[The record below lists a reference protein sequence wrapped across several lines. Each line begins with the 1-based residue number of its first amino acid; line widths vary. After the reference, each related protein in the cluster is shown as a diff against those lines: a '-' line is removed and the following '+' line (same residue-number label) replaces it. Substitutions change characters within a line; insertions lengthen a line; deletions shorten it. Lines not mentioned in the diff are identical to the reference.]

1 MRNNLLVTI
10 LFLASS
16 SIILSQDLR
25 IKNLQI
31 ESKNNGTVI
40 QLDSNRKVNLENVTA
55 WYSSEWFYMTIYDA
69 NADSLSLTNYKNDS
83 LKNIEVSNSDES
95 TQIAVQL
102 FSDIESFEI
111 NTPNRK
117 TLQFFLRNSQLVAK
131 NSISVEDGID
141 IVQAEEKTSKEK
153 PESKLFND
161 LFFYLLRLQNIF
173 FVNLESKIFLTAFD
187 AVIASPNVIKSL
199 LGKLFFLRK
208 VKKSLWLSILK
219 SSEQPPNA

>member
-69 NADSLSLTNYKNDS
+69 NADSLSLANYKNDS

-102 FSDIESFEI
+102 FSEIESFEI

-131 NSISVEDGID
+131 NSISVEDEID
-141 IVQAEEKTSKEK
+141 IVQTEQKTPKEK
-153 PESKLFND
+153 DIIYEKEQPRNANSKL
-161 LFFYLLRLQNIF
+161 I
-173 FVNLESKIFLTAFD
+173 
-187 AVIASPNVIKSL
+187 VIAGLIVSAIDITNSTSFSAGTLIAIIAN
-199 LGKLFFLRK
+199 FL
-208 VKKSLWLSILK
+208 
-219 SSEQPPNA
+219 

>member
-69 NADSLSLTNYKNDS
+69 NADSLSLVNYKNDS

-102 FSDIESFEI
+102 FSEIESFEI

-131 NSISVEDGID
+131 NSISVEDKID
-141 IVQAEEKTSKEK
+141 IVQSEEKTPKEK
-153 PESKLFND
+153 DIIYEKEQLRSANNKL
-161 LFFYLLRLQNIF
+161 I
-173 FVNLESKIFLTAFD
+173 
-187 AVIASPNVIKSL
+187 VIAGLIVSAIDITNSTSFSAGALIAIIAN
-199 LGKLFFLRK
+199 FL
-208 VKKSLWLSILK
+208 
-219 SSEQPPNA
+219 

>member
-40 QLDSNRKVNLENVTA
+40 QLDSNKKVNLENVTA

-69 NADSLSLTNYKNDS
+69 NADSLSLANYKNDS

-102 FSDIESFEI
+102 FSEIESFEI

-131 NSISVEDGID
+131 NSISVEDEID
-141 IVQAEEKTSKEK
+141 IVQTEEKTPKEK
-153 PESKLFND
+153 DIIYEKEQLRSANNKL
-161 LFFYLLRLQNIF
+161 I
-173 FVNLESKIFLTAFD
+173 
-187 AVIASPNVIKSL
+187 VIAGLIVSAIDITNSTSFSAGALIAIIAN
-199 LGKLFFLRK
+199 FL
-208 VKKSLWLSILK
+208 
-219 SSEQPPNA
+219 

>member
-40 QLDSNRKVNLENVTA
+40 QLDSNKKVNMENVTA

-69 NADSLSLTNYKNDS
+69 NADSLSLANYKNDS

-102 FSDIESFEI
+102 FSEIESFEI

-131 NSISVEDGID
+131 NSISVEDEID
-141 IVQAEEKTSKEK
+141 IVQTEEKIPKEK
-153 PESKLFND
+153 DIIYEKEQPRNANNKL
-161 LFFYLLRLQNIF
+161 I
-173 FVNLESKIFLTAFD
+173 
-187 AVIASPNVIKSL
+187 VIAGLIVSAIDITNSTSFSAGALIAIIAN
-199 LGKLFFLRK
+199 FL
-208 VKKSLWLSILK
+208 
-219 SSEQPPNA
+219 

>member
-40 QLDSNRKVNLENVTA
+40 QLDSNKKVNLENVTA

-69 NADSLSLTNYKNDS
+69 NADSLSLANYKNDS

-102 FSDIESFEI
+102 FSEIESFEI

-131 NSISVEDGID
+131 NSISVEDEFD
-141 IVQAEEKTSKEK
+141 IVQTEEKTPKEK
-153 PESKLFND
+153 DIIYEKEQPRNANNKL
-161 LFFYLLRLQNIF
+161 I
-173 FVNLESKIFLTAFD
+173 
-187 AVIASPNVIKSL
+187 VIAGLIVAAIDITNSTSFSAGALIAIIAN
-199 LGKLFFLRK
+199 FL
-208 VKKSLWLSILK
+208 
-219 SSEQPPNA
+219 

>member
-40 QLDSNRKVNLENVTA
+40 QLDSNKKVNLENVTA

-69 NADSLSLTNYKNDS
+69 NADSLSLANYKNDS

-111 NTPNRK
+111 NTPKRK
-117 TLQFFLRNSQLVAK
+117 TLQFFLRNSQSVAK
-131 NSISVEDGID
+131 NSISIENEID
-141 IVQAEEKTSKEK
+141 IFEKEENSPRKKDIIYEK
-153 PESKLFND
+153 
-161 LFFYLLRLQNIF
+161 
-173 FVNLESKIFLTAFD
+173 
-187 AVIASPNVIKSL
+187 
-199 LGKLFFLRK
+199 
-208 VKKSLWLSILK
+208 
-219 SSEQPPNA
+219 EQPRIANNKLIVFAGLIVSAIDITNSTSFSAGVLIAIIANFL

>member
-40 QLDSNRKVNLENVTA
+40 QLDSNKKVNLENVTA

-69 NADSLSLTNYKNDS
+69 NADSLSLANYKNDS

-102 FSDIESFEI
+102 FSEIESFEI

-117 TLQFFLRNSQLVAK
+117 TLQFSLRNSQLVAK
-131 NSISVEDGID
+131 NSISLEDEID
-141 IVQAEEKTSKEK
+141 IVQTEEKTPKEK
-153 PESKLFND
+153 DIIYEKEQPRNANSKL
-161 LFFYLLRLQNIF
+161 I
-173 FVNLESKIFLTAFD
+173 
-187 AVIASPNVIKSL
+187 VIAGLIVSAIDITNSTSFSAGALIAIIAN
-199 LGKLFFLRK
+199 FL
-208 VKKSLWLSILK
+208 
-219 SSEQPPNA
+219 

>member
-40 QLDSNRKVNLENVTA
+40 QLDSNKKVNLENVTA
-55 WYSSEWFYMTIYDA
+55 WYSTEWFYMTIYDA
-69 NADSLSLTNYKNDS
+69 NADSLSLANYKNDS

-102 FSDIESFEI
+102 FSEIESFEI

-131 NSISVEDGID
+131 NSISVEDEID
-141 IVQAEEKTSKEK
+141 IVQTEEKTPKEK
-153 PESKLFND
+153 DIIYEKEQPRNANSKL
-161 LFFYLLRLQNIF
+161 I
-173 FVNLESKIFLTAFD
+173 
-187 AVIASPNVIKSL
+187 VIAGLIVSAIDITNSTSFSAGALIAIIAN
-199 LGKLFFLRK
+199 FL
-208 VKKSLWLSILK
+208 
-219 SSEQPPNA
+219 

>member
-40 QLDSNRKVNLENVTA
+40 QLDSNKKVNLENVTA

-69 NADSLSLTNYKNDS
+69 NADSLSLANYKNDS

-102 FSDIESFEI
+102 FSEIESFEI

-131 NSISVEDGID
+131 NSISVEDEID
-141 IVQAEEKTSKEK
+141 IVQTEEKTPKEK
-153 PESKLFND
+153 DIIYEKEQTRNANSKL
-161 LFFYLLRLQNIF
+161 I
-173 FVNLESKIFLTAFD
+173 
-187 AVIASPNVIKSL
+187 VIAGLIVSAIDITNSTSFSAGALIAIIAN
-199 LGKLFFLRK
+199 FL
-208 VKKSLWLSILK
+208 
-219 SSEQPPNA
+219 

>member
-31 ESKNNGTVI
+31 ESKKNGTVI

-69 NADSLSLTNYKNDS
+69 NADSLSLANYKNDS

-95 TQIAVQL
+95 AQIAVQL
-102 FSDIESFEI
+102 FSEIESFEI

-131 NSISVEDGID
+131 NSISVEDKID
-141 IVQAEEKTSKEK
+141 IVQSEEKTPKEK
-153 PESKLFND
+153 DIIYEKEQLRSANNKL
-161 LFFYLLRLQNIF
+161 I
-173 FVNLESKIFLTAFD
+173 
-187 AVIASPNVIKSL
+187 VIAGLIVSAIDITNSTSFSAGALIAIIAN
-199 LGKLFFLRK
+199 FL
-208 VKKSLWLSILK
+208 
-219 SSEQPPNA
+219 

>member
-40 QLDSNRKVNLENVTA
+40 QLDSNRKVNLENITA

-69 NADSLSLTNYKNDS
+69 NADSLSLANYKNDS

-102 FSDIESFEI
+102 FSEIESFEI

-117 TLQFFLRNSQLVAK
+117 TLQFLLRNSQLVAK
-131 NSISVEDGID
+131 NSISVEDEID
-141 IVQAEEKTSKEK
+141 IVQTEEKTPKEEDIIYEK
-153 PESKLFND
+153 EQPRSANNKL
-161 LFFYLLRLQNIF
+161 I
-173 FVNLESKIFLTAFD
+173 
-187 AVIASPNVIKSL
+187 VIAGLIVSAIDITNSTSFSAGALIAIIAN
-199 LGKLFFLRK
+199 FL
-208 VKKSLWLSILK
+208 
-219 SSEQPPNA
+219 

>member
-40 QLDSNRKVNLENVTA
+40 QLDSNKKVNLENVTA

-69 NADSLSLTNYKNDS
+69 NADSLSLANYKNDS

-102 FSDIESFEI
+102 FSEIESFEI

-117 TLQFFLRNSQLVAK
+117 TLQFFLRNSQLDAK
-131 NSISVEDGID
+131 NSISVEDKID
-141 IVQAEEKTSKEK
+141 IVQTEEETSKEK
-153 PESKLFND
+153 DIIYEKEQPRNANNKL
-161 LFFYLLRLQNIF
+161 I
-173 FVNLESKIFLTAFD
+173 
-187 AVIASPNVIKSL
+187 VIAGLIVSAIDITNSTSFSAGALIAIIAN
-199 LGKLFFLRK
+199 FL
-208 VKKSLWLSILK
+208 
-219 SSEQPPNA
+219 

>member
-40 QLDSNRKVNLENVTA
+40 QLDSNKKVNLENVTA

-69 NADSLSLTNYKNDS
+69 NADSLSLANYKNDS

-102 FSDIESFEI
+102 FSEIESFEI

-117 TLQFFLRNSQLVAK
+117 TLQFFLRNSQSVAK
-131 NSISVEDGID
+131 NSISLEDEID
-141 IVQAEEKTSKEK
+141 IVQTEEKTPKEK
-153 PESKLFND
+153 DIIYEKEQPRNANNKL
-161 LFFYLLRLQNIF
+161 I
-173 FVNLESKIFLTAFD
+173 
-187 AVIASPNVIKSL
+187 VIAGLIVSAIDITNSTSFSAGALIAIIAN
-199 LGKLFFLRK
+199 FL
-208 VKKSLWLSILK
+208 
-219 SSEQPPNA
+219 

>member
-40 QLDSNRKVNLENVTA
+40 QLDSNKKVNLENVTA

-69 NADSLSLTNYKNDS
+69 NADSLSLANYKNDS

-102 FSDIESFEI
+102 FSEIESFEI

-131 NSISVEDGID
+131 NSISVEDEID
-141 IVQAEEKTSKEK
+141 IVLTEEKTPKEK
-153 PESKLFND
+153 DIIYEKEQPRNANNKL
-161 LFFYLLRLQNIF
+161 I
-173 FVNLESKIFLTAFD
+173 
-187 AVIASPNVIKSL
+187 VIAGLIVSAIDITNSTS
-199 LGKLFFLRK
+199 FLAG
-208 VKKSLWLSILK
+208 VLIAIIANFL
-219 SSEQPPNA
+219 

>member
-40 QLDSNRKVNLENVTA
+40 QLDSNKKVNLENVTA

-69 NADSLSLTNYKNDS
+69 NADSLSLANYKNDS

-102 FSDIESFEI
+102 FSEIESFEI

-131 NSISVEDGID
+131 NSISVEDEID
-141 IVQAEEKTSKEK
+141 IFQTEEKTPKEK
-153 PESKLFND
+153 DIIYEK
-161 LFFYLLRLQNIF
+161 
-173 FVNLESKIFLTAFD
+173 
-187 AVIASPNVIKSL
+187 
-199 LGKLFFLRK
+199 
-208 VKKSLWLSILK
+208 
-219 SSEQPPNA
+219 EQPRNVNNKLIVITGLIVSAIDITNSTSFSAGALIAIIANFL

>member
-40 QLDSNRKVNLENVTA
+40 QLDSNKKVNLENVTA

-69 NADSLSLTNYKNDS
+69 NADSLSLANYKNDS

-102 FSDIESFEI
+102 FSEIESFEI

-131 NSISVEDGID
+131 NSISEEDEID
-141 IVQAEEKTSKEK
+141 IVQTKEK
-153 PESKLFND
+153 IPKEKDIIYEEEQPRNANNKL
-161 LFFYLLRLQNIF
+161 I
-173 FVNLESKIFLTAFD
+173 
-187 AVIASPNVIKSL
+187 VIAGLIVSALDITNSTSFSAGVLIAIIAN
-199 LGKLFFLRK
+199 FL
-208 VKKSLWLSILK
+208 
-219 SSEQPPNA
+219 

>member
-40 QLDSNRKVNLENVTA
+40 QLDSNKKVNLENVTA

-69 NADSLSLTNYKNDS
+69 NADSLSLANYKNDS

-102 FSDIESFEI
+102 FSEIESFEI

-131 NSISVEDGID
+131 NSISEEDEID
-141 IVQAEEKTSKEK
+141 IVQTEEKTPKEK
-153 PESKLFND
+153 DIIYKKEQPRNANSKL
-161 LFFYLLRLQNIF
+161 I
-173 FVNLESKIFLTAFD
+173 
-187 AVIASPNVIKSL
+187 VIAGLIVSAIDITNSTSFSAGALIAIIAN
-199 LGKLFFLRK
+199 FL
-208 VKKSLWLSILK
+208 
-219 SSEQPPNA
+219 

>member
-10 LFLASS
+10 LFLVSS

-31 ESKNNGTVI
+31 ESKKNGTVI

-69 NADSLSLTNYKNDS
+69 NADSLSLANYKNDS

-102 FSDIESFEI
+102 FSEIESFEI

-131 NSISVEDGID
+131 NSISVEDKID
-141 IVQAEEKTSKEK
+141 IVQTEERTPKEIPFK
-153 PESKLFND
+153 ADNNKNLLSMFLF
-161 LFFYLLRLQNIF
+161 
-173 FVNLESKIFLTAFD
+173 
-187 AVIASPNVIKSL
+187 
-199 LGKLFFLRK
+199 K
-208 VKKSLWLSILK
+208 VKFFIY
-219 SSEQPPNA
+219 

>member
-16 SIILSQDLR
+16 PILLSQDLK

-40 QLDSNRKVNLENVTA
+40 QLDSNKKVNLENVTA

-69 NADSLSLTNYKNDS
+69 NADSLSLANYKNDS

-102 FSDIESFEI
+102 FSEIESFEI

-131 NSISVEDGID
+131 NSISLEDEID
-141 IVQAEEKTSKEK
+141 IVQTEEKTPKEK
-153 PESKLFND
+153 DIIYEKEQPRNANNKL
-161 LFFYLLRLQNIF
+161 I
-173 FVNLESKIFLTAFD
+173 
-187 AVIASPNVIKSL
+187 VIAGLIVSAIDISNSTSFSAGALIAIIAN
-199 LGKLFFLRK
+199 F
-208 VKKSLWLSILK
+208 I
-219 SSEQPPNA
+219 

>member
-40 QLDSNRKVNLENVTA
+40 QLNSNKKVNLENVTA

-69 NADSLSLTNYKNDS
+69 NADSLSLANYKNDS

-102 FSDIESFEI
+102 FSEIESFEI

-131 NSISVEDGID
+131 NSISVEDEID
-141 IVQAEEKTSKEK
+141 IFQTEEKNPKEK
-153 PESKLFND
+153 DIIYEKEQPRNANNKL
-161 LFFYLLRLQNIF
+161 I
-173 FVNLESKIFLTAFD
+173 
-187 AVIASPNVIKSL
+187 VIAGLIVSAIDITNSTSFSAGALIAIIAN
-199 LGKLFFLRK
+199 FL
-208 VKKSLWLSILK
+208 
-219 SSEQPPNA
+219 

>member
-40 QLDSNRKVNLENVTA
+40 QLDSNKKVNLENVTA

-69 NADSLSLTNYKNDS
+69 NADSLSLANYKNDS
-83 LKNIEVSNSDES
+83 LKNIEISNSGES

-102 FSDIESFEI
+102 FSEIESFEI

-131 NSISVEDGID
+131 NSISVEDEID
-141 IVQAEEKTSKEK
+141 IVQTEEKTPKEK
-153 PESKLFND
+153 DIIYEKEQSRNANSKL
-161 LFFYLLRLQNIF
+161 I
-173 FVNLESKIFLTAFD
+173 
-187 AVIASPNVIKSL
+187 VIAGLIVSAIDITNSTSFSAGALIAIIAN
-199 LGKLFFLRK
+199 FL
-208 VKKSLWLSILK
+208 
-219 SSEQPPNA
+219 

>member
-69 NADSLSLTNYKNDS
+69 NADSLSLANYKNDS

-102 FSDIESFEI
+102 FSEIESFEI

-131 NSISVEDGID
+131 NSISVEDEID
-141 IVQAEEKTSKEK
+141 IVQTEEKTPKEK
-153 PESKLFND
+153 DIIYEKEQPRNANNKL
-161 LFFYLLRLQNIF
+161 I
-173 FVNLESKIFLTAFD
+173 
-187 AVIASPNVIKSL
+187 VIAGLVISAVDITNSTSFSAGAL
-199 LGKLFFLRK
+199 IAIIANFL
-208 VKKSLWLSILK
+208 
-219 SSEQPPNA
+219 

>member
-40 QLDSNRKVNLENVTA
+40 QLDSNKKVNLENVTA

-69 NADSLSLTNYKNDS
+69 NADSLSLVNYKNDS

-102 FSDIESFEI
+102 FSEIESFEI

-131 NSISVEDGID
+131 NSISVEDEID
-141 IVQAEEKTSKEK
+141 IVQTEEKTPKEK
-153 PESKLFND
+153 DIIYEKEQPRNANNKL
-161 LFFYLLRLQNIF
+161 I
-173 FVNLESKIFLTAFD
+173 
-187 AVIASPNVIKSL
+187 VIAGLIVSAIDIANSTSFSAGALIAIIAN
-199 LGKLFFLRK
+199 FL
-208 VKKSLWLSILK
+208 
-219 SSEQPPNA
+219 

>member
-40 QLDSNRKVNLENVTA
+40 QLDSNKKVNLENVTA

-69 NADSLSLTNYKNDS
+69 NADSLSLANYKNDS

-102 FSDIESFEI
+102 FSEIESFEI
-111 NTPNRK
+111 NIPNRK

-131 NSISVEDGID
+131 NSISVEDEID
-141 IVQAEEKTSKEK
+141 IVQTEEKTPKEK
-153 PESKLFND
+153 DIIYEKEQPRNANSKL
-161 LFFYLLRLQNIF
+161 I
-173 FVNLESKIFLTAFD
+173 
-187 AVIASPNVIKSL
+187 VIAGLIVSAIDITNSTSFSAGALIAIIAN
-199 LGKLFFLRK
+199 FL
-208 VKKSLWLSILK
+208 
-219 SSEQPPNA
+219 

>member
-16 SIILSQDLR
+16 SIILSQDLK

-40 QLDSNRKVNLENVTA
+40 QLDSNKKVNMENVTA

-69 NADSLSLTNYKNDS
+69 NADSLSLANYKNDS

-102 FSDIESFEI
+102 FSEIESFEI

-131 NSISVEDGID
+131 NSISVEDEID
-141 IVQAEEKTSKEK
+141 IVQTEEKTPKEK
-153 PESKLFND
+153 DIIYEKEQPRNANNKL
-161 LFFYLLRLQNIF
+161 I
-173 FVNLESKIFLTAFD
+173 
-187 AVIASPNVIKSL
+187 VIAGLIVSAIDITNSTSFSAGALIAIIAN
-199 LGKLFFLRK
+199 FL
-208 VKKSLWLSILK
+208 
-219 SSEQPPNA
+219 

>member
-69 NADSLSLTNYKNDS
+69 NADSLSLANYKNDS

-102 FSDIESFEI
+102 FSEIESFEI

-131 NSISVEDGID
+131 NSISVEDKID
-141 IVQAEEKTSKEK
+141 IVQTEERTPKEK
-153 PESKLFND
+153 DIIYEKEQPRNANNKL
-161 LFFYLLRLQNIF
+161 I
-173 FVNLESKIFLTAFD
+173 
-187 AVIASPNVIKSL
+187 VIAGLIVSAIDVTNSTSFSAGALIAIIAN
-199 LGKLFFLRK
+199 FL
-208 VKKSLWLSILK
+208 
-219 SSEQPPNA
+219 

>member
-25 IKNLQI
+25 VKNLQI

-40 QLDSNRKVNLENVTA
+40 QLNSNKKVDLENVTA

-69 NADSLSLTNYKNDS
+69 NSDSLSLANYKNDS
-83 LKNIEVSNSDES
+83 LKNIEVSNSEES

-111 NTPNRK
+111 NSPQRK
-117 TLQFFLRNSQLVAK
+117 TLQFFLRNSQSVAK
-131 NSISVEDGID
+131 NSISTESGID
-141 IVQAEEKTSKEK
+141 IDEKEDNSPKEK
-153 PESKLFND
+153 DIIYEKEQPRNANNKL
-161 LFFYLLRLQNIF
+161 I
-173 FVNLESKIFLTAFD
+173 
-187 AVIASPNVIKSL
+187 VIAGLVISAVDITNSTSFSVGVL
-199 LGKLFFLRK
+199 ISIIANFL
-208 VKKSLWLSILK
+208 
-219 SSEQPPNA
+219 

>member
-69 NADSLSLTNYKNDS
+69 NADSLSLANYKNDS

-102 FSDIESFEI
+102 FSEIESFEI

-131 NSISVEDGID
+131 NSISVEDKID
-141 IVQAEEKTSKEK
+141 IVQTEERTPKEK
-153 PESKLFND
+153 DIIYEKEQLRSANNKL
-161 LFFYLLRLQNIF
+161 I
-173 FVNLESKIFLTAFD
+173 
-187 AVIASPNVIKSL
+187 VIAGLIVSALDITNSTSFSAGALIAIIAN
-199 LGKLFFLRK
+199 FL
-208 VKKSLWLSILK
+208 
-219 SSEQPPNA
+219 

>member
-69 NADSLSLTNYKNDS
+69 NADSLSLANYKNDS

-102 FSDIESFEI
+102 FSEIESFEI

-131 NSISVEDGID
+131 NSISVEDEID
-141 IVQAEEKTSKEK
+141 IVQTEEKNPKEK
-153 PESKLFND
+153 DIIYEKEQPRNANNKL
-161 LFFYLLRLQNIF
+161 I
-173 FVNLESKIFLTAFD
+173 
-187 AVIASPNVIKSL
+187 VIAGLIVSAIDITNSTSFSAGALIAIIAN
-199 LGKLFFLRK
+199 FL
-208 VKKSLWLSILK
+208 
-219 SSEQPPNA
+219 

>member
-16 SIILSQDLR
+16 SIILSQDLK

-40 QLDSNRKVNLENVTA
+40 QLDSNKKVNLENVTA

-69 NADSLSLTNYKNDS
+69 NADSLSLANYKNDS

-102 FSDIESFEI
+102 FSEIESFEI
-111 NTPNRK
+111 DTPKRK

-131 NSISVEDGID
+131 NSISVEDEID
-141 IVQAEEKTSKEK
+141 IVQTEEKTPKEK
-153 PESKLFND
+153 DIIYEKEQPRNANSKL
-161 LFFYLLRLQNIF
+161 I
-173 FVNLESKIFLTAFD
+173 
-187 AVIASPNVIKSL
+187 VIAGLIVSAIDITNSTSFSAGALIAIIAN
-199 LGKLFFLRK
+199 FL
-208 VKKSLWLSILK
+208 
-219 SSEQPPNA
+219 

>member
-69 NADSLSLTNYKNDS
+69 NADSLSLANYKNDS

-102 FSDIESFEI
+102 FSEIESFEI

-131 NSISVEDGID
+131 NSISVEDKID
-141 IVQAEEKTSKEK
+141 IVQTEEKTPKEK
-153 PESKLFND
+153 DIIYEKEQPRNANNKL
-161 LFFYLLRLQNIF
+161 I
-173 FVNLESKIFLTAFD
+173 
-187 AVIASPNVIKSL
+187 VIAGLIVSAIDITNSTSFSAGALIAIIAN
-199 LGKLFFLRK
+199 FL
-208 VKKSLWLSILK
+208 
-219 SSEQPPNA
+219 

>member
-1 MRNNLLVTI
+1 MRNNLIVTI

-31 ESKNNGTVI
+31 ESKKNGTVI
-40 QLDSNRKVNLENVTA
+40 HLDSNRKVNLENVTA

-69 NADSLSLTNYKNDS
+69 NADSLSLANYKNDS

-102 FSDIESFEI
+102 FSEIESFEI

-131 NSISVEDGID
+131 NSISVEDEID
-141 IVQAEEKTSKEK
+141 IVQTEETPKEK
-153 PESKLFND
+153 DIIYEKEQPRNANNKL
-161 LFFYLLRLQNIF
+161 I
-173 FVNLESKIFLTAFD
+173 
-187 AVIASPNVIKSL
+187 VIAGLIVSAIDITNSTSFSAGALIAIIAN
-199 LGKLFFLRK
+199 FL
-208 VKKSLWLSILK
+208 
-219 SSEQPPNA
+219 

>member
-40 QLDSNRKVNLENVTA
+40 QLDSNKKVNLENVTA

-69 NADSLSLTNYKNDS
+69 NADSLSLANYKNDS

-102 FSDIESFEI
+102 FSEIESFEI

-131 NSISVEDGID
+131 NSISVEDEID
-141 IVQAEEKTSKEK
+141 IFQTEEKNPKEK
-153 PESKLFND
+153 DIIYEKEQPRNANNKF
-161 LFFYLLRLQNIF
+161 I
-173 FVNLESKIFLTAFD
+173 
-187 AVIASPNVIKSL
+187 VIAGLIVSAIDITNSTSFSAGALIAIIAN
-199 LGKLFFLRK
+199 FL
-208 VKKSLWLSILK
+208 
-219 SSEQPPNA
+219 

>member
-16 SIILSQDLR
+16 SILLSQDLR

-40 QLDSNRKVNLENVTA
+40 QLDSNKKVNLENVTA

-69 NADSLSLTNYKNDS
+69 NADSLSLANYKNDS

-102 FSDIESFEI
+102 FSEIESFEI

-131 NSISVEDGID
+131 NSISVEDKID
-141 IVQAEEKTSKEK
+141 IVETEEKTPKEK
-153 PESKLFND
+153 DIIYEKEQPRNANNKL
-161 LFFYLLRLQNIF
+161 I
-173 FVNLESKIFLTAFD
+173 
-187 AVIASPNVIKSL
+187 VIAGLIVSAIDISNSTSFSAGALIAIIAN
-199 LGKLFFLRK
+199 FL
-208 VKKSLWLSILK
+208 
-219 SSEQPPNA
+219 

>member
-16 SIILSQDLR
+16 SIILSQDLK

-40 QLDSNRKVNLENVTA
+40 QLDSNKKVNLENVTA

-69 NADSLSLTNYKNDS
+69 NADSLSLANYKNDS

-102 FSDIESFEI
+102 FSEIESFEI
-111 NTPNRK
+111 DTPKRK
-117 TLQFFLRNSQLVAK
+117 TLQFLLRNSQSVAK
-131 NSISVEDGID
+131 NSISVEDEID
-141 IVQAEEKTSKEK
+141 IVQAEEKTPKEK
-153 PESKLFND
+153 DIIYEKEQPRNANSKL
-161 LFFYLLRLQNIF
+161 I
-173 FVNLESKIFLTAFD
+173 
-187 AVIASPNVIKSL
+187 VIAGLIVSAIDITNSTSFSAGALIAIIAN
-199 LGKLFFLRK
+199 FL
-208 VKKSLWLSILK
+208 
-219 SSEQPPNA
+219 